1 MVVKITEWEKT
12 VSWWTAIEVTANK
25 VINLLL
31 RSENNLLQVEQNE
44 LYCDLQLEDWLT
56 TSDTLP
62 VWVTTGRVLEADW
75 WVKSGTMLCFKTTSW
90 DYVTWIYWDDGKL
103 YIDNWTGTFK
113 QIYLKSEVDALFA
126 QLRSELSAVAFSW
139 EYSDLLNKPVLW
151 TAASKDV
158 GTGSGNIP
166 ILDNTGKLDRSVV
179 PVVLMHTFTVQ
190 TKQDL
195 TTLTQAVA
203 GDLWIVADD
212 NQTYV
217 LQIDPYSVLSNW
229 TELLTPTST
238 VTSVNWQTWAV
249 TLTTGNINESNNKLY
264 VSGTEKSTWNAKLW
278 ANDVATVALTGSYSD
293 LSNKPAIPASQIQ
306 SDWTQN
312 NQSAVDYIK
321 NKPTIDSSLS
331 TTSQNAIQNWA
342 VATAVNTINWDIST
356 MQTDIT
362 NLQTAIWW
370 ASWDISTI
378 EWEITTINNSIS
390 NLSNT
395 VNWLVSDTAYW
406 ASWDWDTTHAPSK
419 NAVYDVLGDITTLL
433 ANI

>member
-12 VSWWTAIEVTANK
+12 VSWWNAIEVTANK

-31 RSENNLLQVEQNE
+31 RSENNLLKVEQNE

-62 VWVTTGRVLEADW
+62 VGVTTGRVLEADW
-75 WVKSGTMLCFKTTSW
+75 WVKSWTMLCFKTTSW

-139 EYSDLLNKPVLW
+139 EYADLLHKPVLG

-158 GTGSGNIP
+158 GTGAWEVP

-203 GDLWIVADD
+203 WDLGIVADD

-249 TLTTGNINESNNKLY
+249 TLTTANINEANNKLY
-264 VSGTEKSTWNAKLW
+264 VSWTEKSSWNAKLW
-278 ANDVATVALTGSYSD
+278 ANDVSTVALTGAYSD
-293 LSNKPAIPASQIQ
+293 LSWKPTIPAAQIQ

-331 TTSQNAIQNWA
+331 TTSTNAIQNWA
-342 VATAVNTINWDIST
+342 VATEINSINWDIST
-356 MQTDIT
+356 MKSDIT
-362 NLQTAIWW
+362 NLQTAIGS
-370 ASWDISTI
+370 ASGDISTI
-378 EWEITTINNSIS
+378 EGQITT
-390 NLSNT
+390 LTNT
-395 VNWLVSDTAYW
+395 VNWLVSDAAYDSTWDGDTA
-406 ASWDWDTTHAPSK
+406 HAPSK
-419 NAVYDVLGDITTLL
+419 NAVYDVLWDINTLL

>member
-12 VSWWTAIEVTANK
+12 VSWWNAIEVTANK

-31 RSENNLLQVEQNE
+31 RSENNLLQVDQNE

-62 VWVTTGRVLEADW
+62 VGVTTGRVLQADW

-103 YIDNWTGTFK
+103 YIDNWTWTFK

-151 TAASKDV
+151 TASSKDV
-158 GTGSGNIP
+158 GTGAWEVP
-166 ILDNTGKLDRSVV
+166 ILDNSGKLDRSVV

-249 TLTTGNINESNNKLY
+249 TLTTANINESNNKFY
-264 VSGTEKSTWNAKLW
+264 VSGTEKSTWNGKLW

-293 LSNKPAIPASQIQ
+293 LSNKPAIPAWQIQ
-306 SDWTQN
+306 SDWNQN

-342 VATAVNTINWDIST
+342 VATAVNTINWDISNI
-356 MQTDIT
+356 QTDIT

-378 EWEITTINNSIS
+378 EGQITTINNSIS

-406 ASWDWDTTHAPSK
+406 ASWDGDTTHAPSK